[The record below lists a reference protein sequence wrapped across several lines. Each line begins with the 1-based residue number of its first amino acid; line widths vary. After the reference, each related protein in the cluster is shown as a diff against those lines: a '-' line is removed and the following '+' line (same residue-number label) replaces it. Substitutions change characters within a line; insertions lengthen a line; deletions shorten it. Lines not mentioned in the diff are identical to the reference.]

1 MHSNTYK
8 PREADAMPKNSRLVY
23 STDSGRICSDCGE
36 PSHNGP
42 CAKKSSIPSG
52 DGIVRIKRETK
63 GRKGAGVSL
72 IEGVQLE
79 EKALTTL
86 AKRLKQVCGS
96 GGSVKNGVIEI
107 QGDHREKLKAEL
119 EKQGF
124 KVKLAGG

>member
-1 MHSNTYK
+1 M
-8 PREADAMPKNSRLVY
+8 AKNSRLVY
-23 STDSGRICSDCGE
+23 STDSGRMCPDCGE
-36 PSHNGP
+36 PAHVGP
-42 CAKKSSIPSG
+42 CAKISTMPSG

-72 IEGVQLE
+72 VEGVQLA
-79 EKALTTL
+79 EKELSTL

-96 GGSVKNGVIEI
+96 GGALKNGVIEI

>member
-1 MHSNTYK
+1 MSK
-8 PREADAMPKNSRLVY
+8 SSRLVY
-23 STDSGRICSDCGE
+23 STETGKLCPECGNAAHSGKWDLPGTI
-36 PSHNGP
+36 
-42 CAKKSSIPSG
+42 ISG

-63 GRKGAGVSL
+63 GRKGKGVCL
-72 IEGVQLE
+72 VEGLALP
-79 EKALTTL
+79 EKELTAI

-96 GGSVKNGVIEI
+96 GGAVKDGIIEI

>member
-1 MHSNTYK
+1 
-8 PREADAMPKNSRLVY
+8 V
-23 STDSGRICSDCGE
+23 
-36 PSHNGP
+36 
-42 CAKKSSIPSG
+42 PSG
-52 DGIVRIKRETK
+52 DGIVRIRRETK

-72 IEGVQLE
+72 IEGVSLAE
-79 EKALTTL
+79 AELTAL

-96 GGSVKNGVIEI
+96 GGAIKNGLIEI

>member
-1 MHSNTYK
+1 MS
-8 PREADAMPKNSRLVY
+8 KNSRLVY
-23 STDSGRICSDCGE
+23 STDTGRMCPDCGE
-36 PSHNGP
+36 PIHSGSCRTP
-42 CAKKSSIPSG
+42 SSTPSG

-63 GRKGAGVSL
+63 GRKGAGVCL
-72 IEGVQLE
+72 IEGVLLD
-79 EKALTTL
+79 EKALAVL

-96 GGSVKNGVIEI
+96 GGAIKHGVIEI

>member
-1 MHSNTYK
+1 MS
-8 PREADAMPKNSRLVY
+8 KNSRLVY
-23 STDSGRICSDCGE
+23 STDSGRHCPDCGE
-36 PSHNGP
+36 VAHTGP
-42 CAKKSSIPSG
+42 CAKQASRPEG

-72 IEGVQLE
+72 VEGVPLE
-79 EKALTTL
+79 DKALSAL

-96 GGSVKNGVIEI
+96 GGAVKHGVIEI
-107 QGDHREKLKAEL
+107 QGDHRDKLKTEL

>member
-1 MHSNTYK
+1 MS
-8 PREADAMPKNSRLVY
+8 KNSRLVY
-23 STDSGRICSDCGE
+23 STETGRLCPDCGE
-36 PSHNGP
+36 PSHVGP
-42 CAKKSSIPSG
+42 CAKISSIPSG

-63 GRKGAGVSL
+63 GRKGAGVCL
-72 IEGVQLE
+72 IEGVLLD
-79 EKALTTL
+79 EKALTVL

-96 GGSVKNGVIEI
+96 GGAVKHGVIEI

>member
-1 MHSNTYK
+1 M
-8 PREADAMPKNSRLVY
+8 AKNSRLVY
-23 STDSGRICSDCGE
+23 STDSGRICPDCSA
-36 PSHNGP
+36 PVHSGP
-42 CAKKSSIPSG
+42 CQRSATVPSG
-52 DGIVRIKRETK
+52 DGIVRIRRETK

-72 IEGVQLE
+72 IEGVSLAE
-79 EKALTTL
+79 AELTAL

-96 GGSVKNGVIEI
+96 GGAIKNGLIEI

>member
-1 MHSNTYK
+1 MS
-8 PREADAMPKNSRLVY
+8 KNSRLVY
-23 STDSGRICSDCGE
+23 STETGRLCPDCGE
-36 PSHNGP
+36 PMHTGP
-42 CAKKSSIPSG
+42 CAKSSSLPSG

-63 GRKGAGVSL
+63 GRKGAGVCL
-72 IEGVQLE
+72 IEGVLLD
-79 EKALTTL
+79 EKALIVL

-96 GGSVKNGVIEI
+96 GGAVKHGVIEI